1 MNRVTTKLATAA
13 VIFVV
18 LTFVLYQGWRSLSQG
33 YKTETAYEFEIA
45 RYCNTEGLLI
55 RTEEVIQKEAG
66 GQVRYLLEEGEKFRS
81 DTPIAQLFPSQEAA
95 EEAARQEVLRKER
108 DLLEAIQRSTDTSRT
123 ADVETLNKEIA
134 LSLRRLTK
142 SAEEKDMEAVSQ
154 LYMTLVEKIGR
165 QQLATGQSTGFGERI
180 RELQEQLTG
189 NSGGQNLYSPQIGY
203 FSRYVDGYEGVY
215 TPDMLDQ
222 LDAASLGELLDRDY
236 RSDLESFGKSVTD
249 FTWYY
254 AALVPKENAEF
265 FYEGARVTMTFNGS
279 GEQTVPGKVIQVKT
293 GENGA
298 TMAVIQSTS
307 VTADTVS
314 HRTAGVRVDF
324 SSYKGLRIPRKALR
338 ILDGQK
344 GVYVKSG
351 YSVRFKTV
359 DILYTGSDYYLCRT
373 QYSSSSQLSFLD
385 EVIVEGTDLYDGK
398 PINP

>member
-222 LDAASLGELLDRDY
+222 LEQKIDDMTADFRRDQLTRMRDGTCSDEACILYSELL
-236 RSDLESFGKSVTD
+236 TD
-249 FTWYY
+249 FERIGDHVLNIAQELAKTRM
-254 AALVPKENAEF
+254 AL
-265 FYEGARVTMTFNGS
+265 
-279 GEQTVPGKVIQVKT
+279 
-293 GENGA
+293 
-298 TMAVIQSTS
+298 
-307 VTADTVS
+307 
-314 HRTAGVRVDF
+314 
-324 SSYKGLRIPRKALR
+324 
-338 ILDGQK
+338 
-344 GVYVKSG
+344 
-351 YSVRFKTV
+351 
-359 DILYTGSDYYLCRT
+359 
-373 QYSSSSQLSFLD
+373 
-385 EVIVEGTDLYDGK
+385 
-398 PINP
+398 

>member
-189 NSGGQNLYSPQIGY
+189 NSGGRNLYSPQIGY

-236 RSDLESFGKSVTD
+236 RSDPESFGKSVTD

-254 AALVPKENAEF
+254 AALVPKESAEF

-398 PINP
+398 PINL

>member
-236 RSDLESFGKSVTD
+236 RSDPGSFGKSVTD

-254 AALVPKENAEF
+254 AALVPKESAEF

>member
-18 LTFVLYQGWRSLSQG
+18 LTFALYQGWRSLSQG

-236 RSDLESFGKSVTD
+236 RSDPGSFGKSVTD

-254 AALVPKENAEF
+254 AALVPKESAEF

-398 PINP
+398 PIDP

>member
-236 RSDLESFGKSVTD
+236 HSDPGSFGKSVTD

-254 AALVPKENAEF
+254 AALVPKESAEY

-293 GENGA
+293 EENGA
-298 TMAVIQSTS
+298 TMAVIQSAS

>member
-81 DTPIAQLFPSQEAA
+81 DTPIAHMA
-95 EEAARQEVLRKER
+95 
-108 DLLEAIQRSTDTSRT
+108 
-123 ADVETLNKEIA
+123 
-134 LSLRRLTK
+134 
-142 SAEEKDMEAVSQ
+142 
-154 LYMTLVEKIGR
+154 LVEKIGR

-189 NSGGQNLYSPQIGY
+189 NSGGRNLYSPQIGY

-236 RSDLESFGKSVTD
+236 RSDPESFGKSVTD

-254 AALVPKENAEF
+254 AALVPKESAEF

>member
-1 MNRVTTKLATAA
+1 M
-13 VIFVV
+13 
-18 LTFVLYQGWRSLSQG
+18 
-33 YKTETAYEFEIA
+33 
-45 RYCNTEGLLI
+45 
-55 RTEEVIQKEAG
+55 
-66 GQVRYLLEEGEKFRS
+66 
-81 DTPIAQLFPSQEAA
+81 
-95 EEAARQEVLRKER
+95 LRKER

-236 RSDLESFGKSVTD
+236 RSDPGSFGKSVTD

-254 AALVPKENAEF
+254 AALVPKESAEF

>member
-236 RSDLESFGKSVTD
+236 RSDPGSFGKSVTD

>member
-1 MNRVTTKLATAA
+1 MNRITTKLATAA

-189 NSGGQNLYSPQIGY
+189 NSEKP
-203 FSRYVDGYEGVY
+203 
-215 TPDMLDQ
+215 
-222 LDAASLGELLDRDY
+222 
-236 RSDLESFGKSVTD
+236 
-249 FTWYY
+249 
-254 AALVPKENAEF
+254 
-265 FYEGARVTMTFNGS
+265 
-279 GEQTVPGKVIQVKT
+279 
-293 GENGA
+293 
-298 TMAVIQSTS
+298 
-307 VTADTVS
+307 
-314 HRTAGVRVDF
+314 
-324 SSYKGLRIPRKALR
+324 
-338 ILDGQK
+338 QK
-344 GVYVKSG
+344 GC
-351 YSVRFKTV
+351 F
-359 DILYTGSDYYLCRT
+359 
-373 QYSSSSQLSFLD
+373 
-385 EVIVEGTDLYDGK
+385 
-398 PINP
+398 P

>member
-236 RSDLESFGKSVTD
+236 RSDPGSFGKSVTD

-254 AALVPKENAEF
+254 AALVPKESAEF

-307 VTADTVS
+307 VTTDTVS